1 MKPKDDVMKEVHRI
15 KDEIAREHGY
25 DLQSL
30 FEAARKRQAETAKP
44 KPKKSGKAA

>member
-25 DLQSL
+25 DLKSL
-30 FEAARKRQAETAKP
+30 FDAARKRQAESERP

>member
-30 FEAARKRQAETAKP
+30 FDAARKRQAESKKP
-44 KPKKSGKAA
+44 KTKKSGKAA

>member
-25 DLQSL
+25 SLQSL
-30 FEAARKRQAETAKP
+30 FDAARKRQAESTKP
-44 KPKKSGKAA
+44 KPKKPGKAA